1 MAVELRVE
9 ELDMNKY
16 DLIVKSLYLAGES
29 VSVGLGLYS
38 SRMTTVPL
46 FSMEIEVERKKDA
59 SLSYYELEAIN
70 KAASLIHNIAD
81 KLSVTA

>member
-1 MAVELRVE
+1 MNLEKQVEI
-9 ELDMNKY
+9 LDINKY
-16 DLIVKSLYLAGES
+16 DLTVKSLYLAGQS
-29 VSVGLGLYS
+29 VSVVLEVHS

-46 FSMEIEVERKKDA
+46 FSMDIEVERKKDA
-59 SLSYYELEAIN
+59 SLSYYESEAIK